1 MSSLLLLILVP
12 LFVIAMFALVVILS
26 IGMITFT
33 IKMPKIAIPI
43 WITSY
48 LLFWAIFMFS
58 NYGFSDGIIGFFV
71 VVFISVAF
79 LFVIAITPEV
89 EEDKKENSFI
99 PHNDMHP

>member
-1 MSSLLLLILVP
+1 MP
-12 LFVIAMFALVVILS
+12 LFLIAMFALAGILCT
-26 IGMITFT
+26 GMIIFT
-33 IKMPKIAIPI
+33 LKMPRIAIPI